1 MDMFT
6 VLLISLGLFLL
17 FGVFSMPA
25 KLMQL
30 FVLFPVTL
38 ITIFSSYFAA
48 KVLVS
53 GETLRFVLYF
63 TEFSL
68 IIDRLSAF
76 FIIAINFT
84 MFSGYVYALGYM
96 KAYLSDRKP
105 VMISLHYF
113 SLLLLHSSMLLVCL
127 VRDGMSFLIVWE
139 LMTISSFLLV
149 VFDAAER
156 SILKTGVS
164 YLVQMH
170 VGFLFLL
177 TAFLV
182 AWQTTGRFGFDALQG
197 YFHLKG
203 NISLFFLFFTGFGIK
218 AGFIPLH
225 TWLPQAHPAAPSHV
239 SGMMSGVMIKL
250 GIYGIF
256 RVLGFVQ
263 YDMLSIGVFILAI
276 SIISSIYGVMQ
287 AIVQHDLKR
296 LLAYHSIENIGI
308 IGIGMGLGTIGL
320 ATENAML
327 AILGFTGSLLHVL
340 NHSLFKSLLFY
351 AAGAVYQ
358 ATHTRNIE
366 EMGGLAKKMPYTAG
380 LFLLG
385 SLSICGLPPFNGFIS
400 EYLIYLGMIKSLHT
414 SGLYESVTLMMSLVG
429 LTLTGG
435 LAIFCFT
442 KAFGIVFLGES
453 RSEKCKTA
461 KDPSPVMIFPQI
473 AIALLIILIG
483 LLPAFFVQPLADV
496 ACDLF
501 NIRDTAFG
509 AGFYS
514 DLGSISLAGGIFIL
528 IATLLLGIRH
538 LRLQKVK
545 SENGQ
550 TWGCG
555 YTTASSKMQY
565 TATSFADNYS
575 SLASPILGMKKEFK
589 PITVAEIFP
598 GTRSFETHSSDLI
611 KTSVIDGPVN
621 KLMNLL
627 RKLAFLQTGQIQHYI
642 LYPFIFILVVLLL
655 TMLNLI

>member
-1 MDMFT
+1 MFN
-6 VLLISLGLFLL
+6 VLLISLGLILL
-17 FGVFSMPA
+17 FCVFVVPPRHMHI
-25 KLMQL
+25 
-30 FVLFPVTL
+30 FVLFPVAL
-38 ITIFSSYFAA
+38 ISMFSSYFAVN
-48 KVLVS
+48 VLFI
-53 GETLRFVLYF
+53 GDTLTLGPNYAGI
-63 TEFSL
+63 SL
-68 IIDRLSAF
+68 SIDRLSAF
-76 FIIAINFT
+76 FILVINFT
-84 MFSGYVYALGYM
+84 IITGIVYARGYM
-96 KAYLSDRKP
+96 KTYLAGRKP

-113 SLLLLHSSMLLVCL
+113 SFLLLHASMILVCM
-127 VRDGMSFLIVWE
+127 VRDGMVFLIVWE

-149 VFDAAER
+149 VFDAGER
-156 SILKTGVS
+156 SILKIGVS

-170 VGFLFLL
+170 VGFLFIL
-177 TAFLV
+177 TGFLV
-182 AWQTTGRFGFDALQG
+182 AWQNTGLFGFDALPA
-197 YFHLKG
+197 YFHLRG
-203 NISLFFLFFTGFGIK
+203 NLGLFLLFFTGFGIK

-239 SGMMSGVMIKL
+239 SGIMSGVMIKL

-256 RVLGFVQ
+256 RILGFVQ
-263 YDMLSIGVFILAI
+263 YDLISIGVFILGI
-276 SIISSIYGVMQ
+276 SLFSSLYGVMQ

-320 ATENAML
+320 ATNNPML
-327 AILGFTGSLLHVL
+327 ALLGFTGSLLHVL

-366 EMGGLAKKMPYTAG
+366 ELGGLAKKMPYTAG

-414 SGLYESVTLMMSLVG
+414 SGLYESVTLMLSLVG

-442 KAFGIVFLGES
+442 KAFGIVFLGEA
-453 RSEKCKTA
+453 RSEKCKNA
-461 KDPSPVMIFPQI
+461 QDPSPVMLLPQF

-483 LLPAFFVQPLADV
+483 LLPSLFVKPVASV
-496 ACDLF
+496 ACELF
-501 NIRDTAFG
+501 NIRGTALG
-509 AGFYS
+509 VGFYS
-514 DLGSISLAGGIFIL
+514 NLGSISLAGGLFIL
-528 IATLLLGIRH
+528 IALILLGIRQI
-538 LRLQKVK
+538 RLKKILVE
-545 SENGQ
+545 SGP

-555 YTTASSKMQY
+555 YTAASAKMQY

-575 SLASPILGMKKEFK
+575 SLAGPLLGIKKKFNPIKEG
-589 PITVAEIFP
+589 EIFP
-598 GTRSFETHSSDLI
+598 HPRTFEMHSSDHI
-611 KTSVIDGPVN
+611 KTSVVDGPVN
-621 KLMNLL
+621 KLMGLL

>member
-1 MDMFT
+1 MDIVTILF
-6 VLLISLGLFLL
+6 ISLGLTLI
-17 FGVFSMPA
+17 FGGFIIPPRHMYH
-25 KLMQL
+25 
-30 FVLFPVTL
+30 FVLFPVAL
-38 ITIFSSYFAA
+38 IAAYSSYFS
-48 KVLVS
+48 VHVMIS
-53 GETLRFVLYF
+53 GETIIYGLDYTDL
-63 TEFSL
+63 SL

-76 FIIAINFT
+76 FILVINFT
-84 MFSGYVYALGYM
+84 VLTGTIYARGYM
-96 KAYLSDRKP
+96 KSYHVNRKP

-113 SLLLLHSSMLLVCL
+113 SLLLLHISMLLVCM
-127 VRDGMSFLIVWE
+127 VRDGMAFLIVWE
-139 LMTISSFLLV
+139 LMTVSSFLLV
-149 VFDAAER
+149 VFDAGDR

-182 AWQTTGRFGFDALQG
+182 AWQTTGQFGFEALNE
-197 YFHLKG
+197 YFRRLG
-203 NISLFFLFFTGFGIK
+203 NIGLFLLFFAGFGIK

-256 RVLGFVQ
+256 RILGFVQ
-263 YDMLSIGVFILAI
+263 YDLLYIGIIILGISLLSSL
-276 SIISSIYGVMQ
+276 YGVMQ

-320 ATENAML
+320 ATDNSML
-327 AILGFTGSLLHVL
+327 ALLGFTGSLLHVL

-366 EMGGLAKKMPYTAG
+366 ELGGLAKKMPYTAG

-414 SGLYESVTLMMSLVG
+414 SGLYESVTLMLSLVG

-442 KAFGIVFLGES
+442 KAFGIVFLGEA
-453 RSEKCKTA
+453 RSEKCKSA
-461 KDPSPVMIFPQI
+461 KDPVPVMLLPQV
-473 AIALLIILIG
+473 AIAVLIVLIG
-483 LLPAFFVQPLADV
+483 ILPAFFVKPVAEV
-496 ACDLF
+496 ACSLF
-501 NIRDTAFG
+501 NLRDTALG
-509 AGFYS
+509 VGFYS
-514 DLGSISLAGGIFIL
+514 NLGNISLAAGIFIL
-528 IATLLLGIRH
+528 VALLLLAIRQM
-538 LRLQKVK
+538 RLKKVPVG
-545 SENGQ
+545 SGP

-555 YTTASSKMQY
+555 YTVSSAKMQY

-575 SLASPILGMKKEFK
+575 SLAGPLLGMKKHFK
-589 PITVAEIFP
+589 PITEGEIFP
-598 GTRSFETHSSDLI
+598 APRTFETHSSDHI
-611 KTSVIDGPVN
+611 KTSVVDGPVN
-621 KLMNLL
+621 KLMGLL

>member
-1 MDMFT
+1 
-6 VLLISLGLFLL
+6 
-17 FGVFSMPA
+17 
-25 KLMQL
+25 
-30 FVLFPVTL
+30 
-38 ITIFSSYFAA
+38 
-48 KVLVS
+48 
-53 GETLRFVLYF
+53 
-63 TEFSL
+63 
-68 IIDRLSAF
+68 
-76 FIIAINFT
+76 
-84 MFSGYVYALGYM
+84 
-96 KAYLSDRKP
+96 
-105 VMISLHYF
+105 
-113 SLLLLHSSMLLVCL
+113 
-127 VRDGMSFLIVWE
+127 
-139 LMTISSFLLV
+139 
-149 VFDAAER
+149 
-156 SILKTGVS
+156 
-164 YLVQMH
+164 MH

-182 AWQTTGRFGFDALQG
+182 AWQTTGQFGFDALQG

-203 NISLFFLFFTGFGIK
+203 NTSLFFLFFTGFGIK
-218 AGFIPLH
+218 AGFLPLH

-239 SGMMSGVMIKL
+239 SGMMSGIMIKL

-263 YDMLSIGVFILAI
+263 YDMLTIGVFILGI
-276 SIISSIYGVMQ
+276 SLISSLYGVMQ

-320 ATENAML
+320 ATDNAML

-366 EMGGLAKKMPYTAG
+366 EMGGLAKKMPKTAG

-414 SGLYESVTLMMSLVG
+414 SGLYESVTLMMSLIG

-442 KAFGIVFLGES
+442 KAFGIVFLGEA

-461 KDPSPVMIFPQI
+461 NDPIPVMILPQI
-473 AIALLIILIG
+473 AIAILIILIG
-483 LLPAFFVQPLADV
+483 LLPAFFVRPVADV
-496 ACDLF
+496 TCGLF
-501 NIRDTAFG
+501 NIRDTALG
-509 AGFYS
+509 VGFYS
-514 DLGSISLAGGIFIL
+514 NLGSISLAGGIFIL
-528 IATLLLGIRH
+528 IATLLYGIRH

-545 SENGQ
+545 SENGP

-555 YTTASSKMQY
+555 YTLASSKMQY

-575 SLASPILGMKKEFK
+575 SLSGPLLGMQKKYK
-589 PITVAEIFP
+589 PITETEIFP
-598 GTRSFETHSSDLI
+598 GPRSFETHSSDHI

-655 TMLNLI
+655 TLLNLI

>member
-1 MDMFT
+1 MDIYS
-6 VLLISLGLFLL
+6 VLLFSLGLTLL
-17 FGVFSMPA
+17 FGIFILQPRF
-25 KLMQL
+25 KQI
-30 FVLFPVTL
+30 FVLLPAGL
-38 ITIFSSYFAA
+38 IAAISSYAA
-48 KVLVS
+48 VLALIS
-53 GETLRFVLYF
+53 GNAISYGFDY
-63 TEFSL
+63 SIPDL
-68 IIDRLSAF
+68 IIDRISAF
-76 FIIAINFT
+76 FILVINFT
-84 MFSGYVYALGYM
+84 VLTGFVYAHGYM
-96 KAYLSDRKP
+96 KSDLVNRKP

-113 SLLLLHSSMLLVCL
+113 SLVVLHISMLLVCMI
-127 VRDGMSFLIVWE
+127 RDGMAFLIVWE
-139 LMTISSFLLV
+139 LMTVSSFLLV
-149 VFDAAER
+149 VFEADER

-182 AWQTTGRFGFDALQG
+182 AWQTTGQFGFDALPE
-197 YFHLKG
+197 YFHKFG
-203 NISLFFLFFTGFGIK
+203 NISLFLLFFAGFGIK

-256 RVLGFVQ
+256 RILGFVQ
-263 YDMLSIGVFILAI
+263 YDLLTIGVFVLGI
-276 SIISSIYGVMQ
+276 SLMSSLYGVMQ

-320 ATENAML
+320 ATDNSML
-327 AILGFTGSLLHVL
+327 ALLGFTGSLLHVL

-351 AAGAVYQ
+351 ATGAVYH

-366 EMGGLAKKMPYTAG
+366 ELGGLAKKMPYTAG

-414 SGLYESVTLMMSLVG
+414 SGLYESVTLMLSLVG

-442 KAFGIVFLGES
+442 KAFGIVFLGEA
-453 RSEKCKTA
+453 RSSKCKSA
-461 KDPSPVMIFPQI
+461 QDPEPVMLIPQL
-473 AIALLIILIG
+473 AIAVLIILIG
-483 LLPAFFVQPLADV
+483 ILPAFFVKPVADV
-496 ACDLF
+496 ACSLFDL
-501 NIRDTAFG
+501 RDTALG
-509 AGFYS
+509 VEFYS
-514 DLGSISLAGGIFIL
+514 NLGNISLAGGIFIL
-528 IATLLLGIRH
+528 VALLLLGIRQM
-538 LRLQKVK
+538 RLKKVQLE
-545 SENGQ
+545 SGP

-555 YTTASSKMQY
+555 YTVASAKMQY

-575 SLASPILGMKKEFK
+575 SLAGPLLGMKKHFK
-589 PITVAEIFP
+589 PINEGEIFP
-598 GTRSFETHSSDLI
+598 ETRSFETHSSDHI
-611 KTSVIDGPVN
+611 KTSVVDGPVN
-621 KLMNLL
+621 RLMRML